1 MVLHSNCQ
9 LSTVNCQLSTVNC
22 QLNNFQLNK
31 VYTDKKN
38 ILQLVALLEA
48 HGVTKIVL
56 CPGSRNIPLV
66 HTLSTHPSFKCYSV
80 TDERS
85 AGFFAIGLA
94 LNGGA
99 PAAVCCTSGTALLNL
114 HPAVAEAFYQNVPL
128 VVISADRPAAWIGQM
143 DGQTL
148 PQPGVFGTL
157 VKKSVNLP
165 EIYTDED
172 EWYCNRLV
180 NEALLETHHHGK
192 GPVHINVPV
201 TEPIFRF
208 TTETLPEVRVITR
221 YQGLNIYDRDYN
233 DLIQRLNQYQKR
245 MIIVGQMNLIYL
257 FEKKYSKLLYK
268 HFAWLTEH
276 IGNQTIPGIP
286 VKNFDVAIYAM
297 DGEMQEKMAPELL
310 ITYGGH
316 VVSKRLKKFL
326 RNNPPKEHWH
336 VSPDGEIVDLYGS
349 LTTVIE
355 MDPFEFLEKIAF
367 LLENKTPQYP
377 LLWENFCTTLPQ
389 PELPYSEMSA
399 IGALIQALPQQC
411 ALHLANSSAVRYAQ
425 LFTVPVTVE
434 VCCNRGTSGIEGSLS
449 TAVGYAAAS
458 DKLNFVVIG
467 DLSFFYDMNALW
479 NGNFGA
485 NLRILLLNNG
495 GGEIFH
501 TLPGLEMSGTSHKFI
516 TAVHKASA
524 KGWAEDRGFL
534 YQKVEDEVQLEEAMQ
549 LFTQPEP
556 MTQPVLVE
564 VFTNKNK
571 DARIL
576 KDFYHQAAG
585 RESAPNKEKK

>member
-1 MVLHSNCQ
+1 M
-9 LSTVNCQLSTVNC
+9 
-22 QLNNFQLNK
+22 
-31 VYTDKKN
+31 YTDKKN

-48 HGVTKIVL
+48 HGVKKIVL

-66 HTLSTHPSFKCYSV
+66 HTLSTHSSFTCYPV

-94 LNGGA
+94 LNGGG

-148 PQPGVFGTL
+148 PQPGVFSNL

-172 EWYCNRLV
+172 EWYCNRLI

-208 TTETLPEVRVITR
+208 TVESLPEVRVITR
-221 YQGLNIYDRDYN
+221 YQGLNVYDRDYN
-233 DLIQRLNQYQKR
+233 ELIKRLNQYQKR

-276 IGNQTIPGIP
+276 ISNQTIPGIP
-286 VKNFDVAIYAM
+286 VKNFDVALYAM
-297 DGEMQEKMAPELL
+297 DEDTQEKMVPELL

-316 VVSKRLKKFL
+316 VVSKRLKNFL
-326 RNNPPKEHWH
+326 RKNPPKEHWH
-336 VSPDGEIVDLYGS
+336 VSADGEVIDLYGS

-377 LLWENFCTTLPQ
+377 LLWENYCKGLPQ
-389 PELPYSEMSA
+389 PEFPYSEMAA
-399 IGALIQALPQQC
+399 IGALIKALPEQC
-411 ALHLANSSAVRYAQ
+411 ALHLANSSVIRYAQ
-425 LFTVPVTVE
+425 LFTVASSVE

-479 NGNFGA
+479 NSNFGC

-495 GGEIFH
+495 GGEIFQA
-501 TLPGLEMSGTSHKFI
+501 LPGLKMEDKTRRFVTATHK
-516 TAVHKASA
+516 TSA
-524 KGWAEDRGFL
+524 KGWAKERGFSYL
-534 YQKVEDEVQLEEAMQ
+534 PVHNDEELTSAMAV
-549 LFTQPEP
+549 FTQSVPHNQP
-556 MTQPVLVE
+556 MLME
-564 VFTNKNK
+564 VFT
-571 DARIL
+571 DASEDVRLL
-576 KDFYHQAAG
+576 KEYYHQL
-585 RESAPNKEKK
+585 KK

>member
-1 MVLHSNCQ
+1 M
-9 LSTVNCQLSTVNC
+9 
-22 QLNNFQLNK
+22 
-31 VYTDKKN
+31 YTDKKN

-114 HPAVAEAFYQNVPL
+114 YPAVAEAFYQNVPL

-297 DGEMQEKMAPELL
+297 DGEMQGKMAPELL

-377 LLWENFCTTLPQ
+377 LLWENFCKTLPQ

-425 LFTVPVTVE
+425 LFTVPATVE

-576 KDFYHQAAG
+576 KAFYHQAAG

>member
-1 MVLHSNCQ
+1 MVLHS
-9 LSTVNCQLSTVNC
+9 NCQLSTVNC

-56 CPGSRNIPLV
+56 CPGSRNITLV

-377 LLWENFCTTLPQ
+377 LLWENFCKTLPQ